1 MDEST
6 FMTPNVGSEDDVFSG
21 TALTQEAA
29 QKMQQLEKE
38 RDSFKAE
45 RHMYQMKWLA
55 TEDLLEVMKTDK
67 QSLEVVMLLHI

>member
-1 MDEST
+1 MDAST
-6 FMTPNVGSEDDVFSG
+6 FMIPNVGSEDDGSSA